1 MQTLHESRKVIY
13 HLSVMHTFQ
22 DIFGQSKAIDAIR
35 RAYVADRLPHG
46 LIFAGPTGVGKAT
59 TAAAL
64 SKLFLCEHPNADI
77 PCGQC
82 GSCRIFA
89 AGNHPDHHIITKEL
103 IRYHDK
109 TGKSKGIELSINVL
123 RPELIEPANRKP
135 MMGRGKVFIV
145 EQAELMNAQA
155 QNSILKTLEEP
166 AGRTIIVLLTDQPSS
181 MLPTIRSR
189 CQMFQFAP
197 LELPMVLVELQKRG
211 IDQSTAADA
220 ARFAEGSLGVA
231 LKWIEDGVIEPARD
245 LTRQLEG
252 LSRGQM
258 PENLPA
264 WFKSAAEAYAE
275 KQLER
280 DELASKD
287 QANREGLN
295 LYLRIAAA
303 YFRRRLAHDS
313 GDIELEKTCAA
324 IDSIARAETY
334 LDANVN
340 VPIIFQQLAL
350 TFARDYR
357 SSSR

>member
-1 MQTLHESRKVIY
+1 
-13 HLSVMHTFQ
+13 MHTFE
-22 DIFGQSKAIDAIR
+22 DIFGQDKAIHAIR

-59 TAAAL
+59 TAATL
-64 SKLFLCEHPNADI
+64 GKVFLCEKPQRDLS
-77 PCGQC
+77 CGRC
-82 GSCRIFA
+82 DSCRVFI
-89 AGNHPDHHIITKEL
+89 AGTHPDYHVITKEL
-103 IRYHDK
+103 IRYYDK
-109 TGKSKGIELSINVL
+109 SGKSKATEISIFVM
-123 RPELIEPANRKP
+123 RPELIKATSQKP
-135 MMGRGKVFIV
+135 MMGRGKVFII
-145 EQAELMNAQA
+145 EQAELMTLAA
-155 QNSILKTLEEP
+155 QNAILKTLEEP
-166 AGRTIIVLLTDQPSS
+166 EGRTIIILLTDQPSS

-258 PENLPA
+258 PENLSA

>member
-1 MQTLHESRKVIY
+1 MQTFDEI
-13 HLSVMHTFQ
+13 Q
-22 DIFGQSKAIDAIR
+22 GQSKAIDAIR
-35 RAYVADRLPHG
+35 RAFLADRLPHG

-59 TAAAL
+59 TAAVL
-64 SKLFLCEHPNADI
+64 GKLFLCERPIGDI
-77 PCGQC
+77 SCGKC
-82 GSCRIFA
+82 ESCRVFN
-89 AGNHPDHHIITKEL
+89 AGNHPDYHVITKEL

-109 TGKSKGIELSINVL
+109 TGKSKGIELSIHVL

-135 MMGRGKVFIV
+135 MMGRGKVFVV
-145 EQAELMNAQA
+145 EQGELMNAQA

-166 AGRTIIVLLTDQPSS
+166 AGRTIIILLTDQPSA
-181 MLPTIRSR
+181 MLQTIRSR

-197 LELPMVLVELQKRG
+197 LELPMVLIELQKRG
-211 IDQSTAADA
+211 VDKATAMDA
-220 ARFAEGSLGVA
+220 ARFAEGSLGLA
-231 LKWIEDGVIEPARD
+231 LKWIEDGVIEPARE
-245 LTRQLEG
+245 LMNQLQA
-252 LSRGQM
+252 LSRGQL

-295 LYLRIAAA
+295 LFLRVAAGH
-303 YFRRRLAHDS
+303 FRERLAGGADDS
-313 GDIELEKTCAA
+313 EVEKACAA
-324 IDSIARAETY
+324 IDAIVRAEKY

-350 TFARDYR
+350 SLSRDYR
-357 SSSR
+357 G

>member
-1 MQTLHESRKVIY
+1 MQT
-13 HLSVMHTFQ
+13 FQ
-22 DIFGQSKAIDAIR
+22 EILGQDKAINAIR

-46 LIFAGPTGVGKAT
+46 LIFAGPAGVGKAT

-64 SKLFLCEHPNADI
+64 SKLFLCGHPARDI

-82 GSCRIFA
+82 ESCRVFA
-89 AGNHPDHHIITKEL
+89 GGNHPDYHIITKEL

-135 MMGRGKVFIV
+135 MMGHGKVFIV

-166 AGRTIIVLLTDQPSS
+166 AGRTIIVLLTDQPSA

-197 LELPMVLVELQKRG
+197 LDLPTVLVELQKRG
-211 IDQSTAADA
+211 IDQATAADA
-220 ARFAEGSLGVA
+220 ARFAEGSLGIA

-245 LTRQLEG
+245 LTLQLEQ
-252 LSRGQM
+252 LSHGQA

-264 WFKSAAEAYAE
+264 WFKFAAEAYAE

-295 LYLRIAAA
+295 LYLRIAAGH
-303 YFRRRLAHDS
+303 FRARLANDP
-313 GDIELEKTCAA
+313 GDGELEKACAA
-324 IDSIARAETY
+324 IDAIARAETY

-340 VPIIFQQLAL
+340 VPIIFQQLSL
-350 TFARDYR
+350 TLARDYR
-357 SSSR
+357 S

>member
-1 MQTLHESRKVIY
+1 MQTFDEI
-13 HLSVMHTFQ
+13 Q
-22 DIFGQSKAIDAIR
+22 GQSKAIDAIR
-35 RAYVADRLPHG
+35 RAFLADRLPHG

-59 TAAAL
+59 TAAVL
-64 SKLFLCEHPNADI
+64 GKLFLCERPIGDI

-82 GSCRIFA
+82 ESCRVFN
-89 AGNHPDHHIITKEL
+89 AGNHPDYHVITKEL

-109 TGKSKGIELSINVL
+109 TGKSKGIELSIHVL

-135 MMGRGKVFIV
+135 MMGRGKVFVV
-145 EQAELMNAQA
+145 EQGELMNAQA

-166 AGRTIIVLLTDQPSS
+166 AGRTIIILLTDQPSA
-181 MLPTIRSR
+181 MLQTIRSR
-189 CQMFQFAP
+189 CQMFPFAA
-197 LELPMVLVELQKRG
+197 LELPMVLIELQKRG
-211 IDQSTAADA
+211 VDKGTATDA
-220 ARFAEGSLGVA
+220 ARFAEGSLGLA
-231 LKWIEDGVIEPARD
+231 LKWIEDGVIEPARE
-245 LTRQLEG
+245 LMNQLQA
-252 LSRGQM
+252 LSRGQL

-295 LYLRIAAA
+295 LFLRVAAGH
-303 YFRRRLAHDS
+303 FRERLVGGADDS
-313 GDIELEKTCAA
+313 EVEKACAA
-324 IDSIARAETY
+324 IDAIVRAEKY

-350 TFARDYR
+350 TLARDYR
-357 SSSR
+357 G